1 MLTNNSSVAGWYLEN
16 LIMQPRLIKSTS
28 NCQRPCQLS
37 TGPWWHSSPIGLV
50 FYFPIGCDRQTKE
63 LARFQTVDDVVDS
76 FTYGENKTKWENQ
89 LLIQVN
95 FKMWTKKKKIQTK
108 EDFEFLFFCF
118 FFERNSKKEE
128 RKREKEN
135 TRVMHNTC
143 PSCLYTVSP
152 PQVLIY
158 SSRYHGKHEEIRK
171 QPLKQFTAEL
181 VLPVYVHM

>member
-95 FKMWTKKKKIQTK
+95 FKMWAKKKKKFKQKKI
-108 EDFEFLFFCF
+108 LSSCF
-118 FFERNSKKEE
+118 FVFSSNETQKKKNEKE
-128 RKREKEN
+128 RKK
-135 TRVMHNTC
+135 TRGLCIILVLAVSILSLLLKSSYIAADIMGNMKRYG
-143 PSCLYTVSP
+143 SSRSSSSP
-152 PQVLIY
+152 PN
-158 SSRYHGKHEEIRK
+158 
-171 QPLKQFTAEL
+171 
-181 VLPVYVHM
+181 

>member
-28 NCQRPCQLS
+28 NCQRPCQLL

-76 FTYGENKTKWENQ
+76 LTYGENKTKWEKPVAHI
-89 LLIQVN
+89 LVN
-95 FKMWTKKKKIQTK
+95 FKMWAKKKNSNKRRFWVLVFVFSSNETQKRRTKKK
-108 EDFEFLFFCF
+108 
-118 FFERNSKKEE
+118 E
-128 RKREKEN
+128 RKK
-135 TRVMHNTC
+135 TRGLCIILV
-143 PSCLYTVSP
+143 LAVSILSLLL
-152 PQVLIY
+152 LIY
-158 SSRYHGKHEEIRK
+158 SRYHGKHEEIRK